1 MQRFRKEELLKK
13 LDWYINTYKKI
24 PKIKDINQHVDMPN
38 HGMYYQFFDNLN
50 DAIKKLGY
58 KTINKSSKSYS
69 DDELILQLQNL
80 YKELGKTPTSRDIAN
95 CNYCCVPSVFERKFG
110 SLYTAFKIAK
120 IPYNKRF
127 KFYSDEEIINKWYE
141 IKEQLNKIPNTTEL
155 IINEHKILSSIIWRW
170 NTYYNFLNIIG
181 ELENYKKQGNKV
193 YITTNGTFCLSYYE
207 LIITQ
212 FFEDNNVDFVKEVPY
227 RHVILDD
234 KSKRRF
240 DWIVYNGENVFYIE
254 MFGIVNNESYD
265 IKRRKKIKLCDSYN
279 INLIKLYP
287 ENVLKKPLDEVFYFL
302 SGQRR
307 KEEYDRY
314 SM

>member
-110 SLYTAFKIAK
+110 SLYTMWDIAA
-120 IPYNKRF
+120 R
-127 KFYSDEEIINKWYE
+127 
-141 IKEQLNKIPNTTEL
+141 L
-155 IINEHKILSSIIWRW
+155 
-170 NTYYNFLNIIG
+170 
-181 ELENYKKQGNKV
+181 
-193 YITTNGTFCLSYYE
+193 
-207 LIITQ
+207 
-212 FFEDNNVDFVKEVPY
+212 
-227 RHVILDD
+227 
-234 KSKRRF
+234 
-240 DWIVYNGENVFYIE
+240 
-254 MFGIVNNESYD
+254 
-265 IKRRKKIKLCDSYN
+265 
-279 INLIKLYP
+279 
-287 ENVLKKPLDEVFYFL
+287 
-302 SGQRR
+302 
-307 KEEYDRY
+307 
-314 SM
+314 